1 MLEKDDVIDCIVYI
15 LIKYKYELSNIGEFL
30 LYLKF
35 LQNKGDNLV
44 IWPSKIEITIRD
56 LESVYHYITS
66 YE

>member
-1 MLEKDDVIDCIVYI
+1 
-15 LIKYKYELSNIGEFL
+15 
-30 LYLKF
+30 